1 VALLTPLLLL
11 LFSSSQ
17 LLDVVFRRRLSEKSS
32 LTLRVVDPFSTNGMR
47 GVSTGG
53 NVSQITERQ
62 FRLRTVF
69 LAYQRSFGKPQRV
82 RQATPDAAP
91 EPQTGLVQ

>member
-1 VALLTPLLLL
+1 
-11 LFSSSQ
+11 
-17 LLDVVFRRRLSEKSS
+17 

-47 GVSTGG
+47 VVSSTG

-62 FRLRTVF
+62 FHSRTMF
-69 LAYQRSFGKPQRV
+69 LAYQRSFGKSPRV
-82 RQATPDAAP
+82 RQVTPDAAP